1 MGTDTFTFGADAAS
15 SVAVDDTIFVNGLG
29 PMRVTTVATTAVSCS
44 NNLDQEAGGDYF
56 EEFAS
61 DAASSLI
68 PAFKV
73 VATTDVAAGDI
84 LLMDGRRYK
93 VAAVGD
99 TTGGTTNG
107 KVTLTETYAGGKNGH
122 PVTMYEFTGQTK
134 ALYKVLNGM
143 GYKPFEITE
152 SVTGSTYQYVSQ
164 CANRGSCDSSSGICK
179 CFKGYSNDNCD
190 TQNMLA
196 A

>member
-1 MGTDTFTFGADAAS
+1 MG
-15 SVAVDDTIFVNGLG
+15 
-29 PMRVTTVATTAVSCS
+29 TVATTAVSCA

-93 VAAVGD
+93 VAAVGA
-99 TTGGTTNG
+99 TTGGTASG
-107 KVTLTETYAGGKNGH
+107 KVTLTETYAGGMILEDCSSCVTTSALATLVGTITTDTALILNAGGKNGH

-134 ALYKVLNGM
+134 ALYK
-143 GYKPFEITE
+143 
-152 SVTGSTYQYVSQ
+152 
-164 CANRGSCDSSSGICK
+164 
-179 CFKGYSNDNCD
+179 
-190 TQNMLA
+190 
-196 A
+196 